1 MKNMQY
7 LFLIL
12 LSSFMVG
19 SQWVGIDSQVPER
32 FEAKSL
38 SSNIETIELE
48 FHLSGYSLT
57 PVETPWGEQFKIETE
72 GGSSIMIE
80 GTPDLDQVF
89 SSIIIP
95 DNALMNLDVVSSS
108 YIEIEDIEVAPSKG
122 NFSRMINPSDVAFV
136 QGETYLEDGFFPGKL
151 ADLREP
157 YILRDFRGQTVVS
170 YPFQYNPVSK
180 VLRIYTDM
188 TIRVSNEGQ
197 GQKNVLERSSAVN
210 KIDNEFKAIYNHQFI
225 NFDQEDTRFDYLV
238 DQGSMLVICYDDF
251 MDEMIPFVQWK
262 NMLCLLI
269 AQQICCCYQ

>member
-1 MKNMQY
+1 MKNIQY

-19 SQWVGIDSQVPER
+19 SQWIGIDSQVPKR

-38 SSNIETIELE
+38 SSNIETTELE

-80 GTPDLDQVF
+80 EAPDLDQVF

-95 DNALMNLDVVSSS
+95 DNALMNLEVMSSS

-122 NFSRMINPSDVAFV
+122 NFSRMINPSDVEFV

-157 YILRDFRGQTVVS
+157 YILRDFRGQTIVS
-170 YPFQYNPVSK
+170 YPFQYNPISK
-180 VLRIYTDM
+180 VLRI
-188 TIRVSNEGQ
+188 
-197 GQKNVLERSSAVN
+197 
-210 KIDNEFKAIYNHQFI
+210 
-225 NFDQEDTRFDYLV
+225 
-238 DQGSMLVICYDDF
+238 
-251 MDEMIPFVQWK
+251 
-262 NMLCLLI
+262 
-269 AQQICCCYQ
+269 

>member
-1 MKNMQY
+1 MKNIQY

-19 SQWVGIDSQVPER
+19 SQWIGIDSQIPKR

-38 SSNIETIELE
+38 SSNIETTELE

-72 GGSSIMIE
+72 GGSSITIE

-95 DNALMNLDVVSSS
+95 DNALMNLEVVSSS

-122 NFSRMINPSDVAFV
+122 NFSRMINPSDVVFV

-157 YILRDFRGQTVVS
+157 YILRDFRGQTVTFKPFS
-170 YPFQYNPVSK
+170 YDFQRK
-180 VLRIYTDM
+180 VLRVYTH
-188 TIRVSNEGQ
+188 IKV
-197 GQKNVLERSSAVN
+197 K
-210 KIDNEFKAIYNHQFI
+210 
-225 NFDQEDTRFDYLV
+225 
-238 DQGSMLVICYDDF
+238 
-251 MDEMIPFVQWK
+251 
-262 NMLCLLI
+262 
-269 AQQICCCYQ
+269 